1 MRTAAILILLPA
13 IFICS
18 LCVTTAICIADE
30 RPVCF
35 RHRITDTI
43 KTDCRESKGKH
54 DSFSVY
60 RCFDDEAGK
69 YVSFDPGKDWE
80 LIDGDHPD
88 CRPETKESEDRPK
101 GDDEEIPLKG
111 ITDE

>member
-1 MRTAAILILLPA
+1 MRTAAILILLLA

-18 LCVTTAICIADE
+18 LCATTAICVADE

-54 DSFSVY
+54 DSFPVY
-60 RCFDDEAGK
+60 KCFNDETGE
-69 YVSFDPGKDWE
+69 YVSFDPGEEWE
-80 LIDGDHPD
+80 MIDGDHPD
-88 CRPETKESEDRPK
+88 CQPEPWPIKDRPK
-101 GDDEEIPLKG
+101 GDEEERLLEG
-111 ITDE
+111 DNR

>member
-1 MRTAAILILLPA
+1 MRTAAILILLLA

-18 LCVTTAICIADE
+18 LCATTAICVADE
-30 RPVCF
+30 RSVCF

-54 DSFSVY
+54 DSSFVY
-60 RCFDDEAGK
+60 RCFDDETGE
-69 YVSFDPGKDWE
+69 YVSFDLGEEWE
-80 LIDGDHPD
+80 IIDGDHPD
-88 CRPETKESEDRPK
+88 CRPEIKEREDRPK
-101 GDDEEIPLKG
+101 GYDEEIPSEG

>member
-13 IFICS
+13 IFICL
-18 LCVTTAICIADE
+18 LCATTAICVADE

-35 RHRITDTI
+35 RHRTIGTI

-60 RCFDDEAGK
+60 RCFDDDAEK

-88 CRPETKESEDRPK
+88 CRQETNEQEDRPK
-101 GDDEEIPLKG
+101 GGDEEIPPEG
-111 ITDE
+111 DNR